1 MTKYPPLHYNDYLH
15 IDQILSAQHLK
26 SQEFGKPVH
35 DEMLF
40 IITHQAYELWFKQI
54 ITELNAMLAVF
65 GKPYVN
71 ESDLASSVLQIDRI
85 IQIQDLLIRQIP
97 ILETMTPMDFLEFRD
112 FLFPSSGFQ
121 SFQNRLIECKLGLD
135 AKKRLHLGGVSY
147 TKYLTESQQK
157 IAAKAESEPS
167 LFALVEKWLERIPF
181 LESHGFNFWQSY
193 RAAVETVFQ
202 NEKSVVQA
210 NKYLSK
216 SQVDDNI
223 KSIDNNLKV
232 FSAIF
237 DEGSYRRLQDSGQ
250 FRISLKA
257 LQGALFIFLY
267 RDQPALFL
275 PFKFLTGLTQ
285 IDENFTTWR
294 HRHALMAHRML
305 GKKIGTGGSSGHD
318 YLAQAAEAHK
328 IFTDFFNLTTFF
340 IPKSVRPELP
350 KELVAKLSFNY

>member
-1 MTKYPPLHYNDYLH
+1 MSKYPPLHYHDYLH
-15 IDQILSAQHLK
+15 IDKILGAQHPK
-26 SQEFGKPVH
+26 SQEYGKPVH

-54 ITELNAMLAVF
+54 LTEVDAMLAVF
-65 GKPYVN
+65 SKEYVD
-71 ESDLASSVLQIDRI
+71 ETDLGMLVSIVDRI
-85 IQIQDLLIRQIP
+85 TQIQDLLMRQIP

-121 SFQNRLIECKLGLD
+121 SFQNRLIETKLGLD
-135 AKKRLHLGGVSY
+135 PKKRLQLANVPFS
-147 TKYLTESQQK
+147 KYLTENQQLQMEK
-157 IAAKAESEPS
+157 TSAQPS
-167 LFALVEKWLERIPF
+167 LFTLIEKWLERTPF
-181 LESHGFNFWQSY
+181 LESNGFNFWQSY
-193 RAAVETVFQ
+193 RAAVENVFEAEKTIVQ
-202 NEKSVVQA
+202 N
-210 NKYLSK
+210 NKYLTK
-216 SQVDDNI
+216 EA
-223 KSIDNNLKV
+223 IDANLKGIEANLKI

-237 DEGSYRRLQDSGQ
+237 DDSKYKELQSQGF
-250 FRISLKA
+250 FRMSLKA
-257 LQGALFIFLY
+257 LQASLFIFLY

-318 YLAQAAEAHK
+318 YLAQAAEKHK

-340 IPKSVRPELP
+340 IPKSIRPILP
-350 KELVAKLSFNY
+350 KELIAKLSFNY

>member
-1 MTKYPPLHYNDYLH
+1 MSKYPPLHYHDYLY
-15 IDQILSAQHLK
+15 IDQILSAQHPK
-26 SQEFGKPVH
+26 SQEFGRPVH

-54 ITELNAMLAVF
+54 LTELDSMISIFA
-65 GKPYVN
+65 KSYVN
-71 ESDLASSVLQIDRI
+71 ESDLATSVLRVDRI
-85 IQIQDLLIRQIP
+85 IQIQDLLMRQIP

-121 SFQNRLIECKLGLD
+121 SFQNRLLETKLGLD
-135 AKKRLHLGGVSY
+135 PKKRLRLANVPYSN
-147 TKYLTESQQK
+147 YLTDKQKRLCSDIESQ
-157 IAAKAESEPS
+157 PS
-167 LFALVEKWLERIPF
+167 LFSLVEKWLERTPF
-181 LESHGFNFWQSY
+181 LESNEFNFWKSY

-202 NEKSVVQA
+202 NEKATVSA
-210 NKYLSK
+210 NSYLPK
-216 SQVDDNI
+216 AQIEENI
-223 KSIDNNLKV
+223 KAIDANLKV

-237 DEGSYRRLQDSGQ
+237 DEGEYRKLQEQGQ
-250 FRISLKA
+250 FRISLRA
-257 LQGALFIFLY
+257 LQASLFIFLY

-305 GKKIGTGGSSGHD
+305 GKKLGTGGSSGHD
-318 YLAQAAEAHK
+318 YLVQAAEKHK

-350 KELVAKLSFNY
+350 QSLISKLSFNY